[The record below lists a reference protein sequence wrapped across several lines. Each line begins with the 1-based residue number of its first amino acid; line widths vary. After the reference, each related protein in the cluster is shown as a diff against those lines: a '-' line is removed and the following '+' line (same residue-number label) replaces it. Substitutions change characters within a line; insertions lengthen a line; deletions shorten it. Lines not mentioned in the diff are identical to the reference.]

1 MLLTVI
7 LLIAGLAVLVFAGD
21 YLVKGATGLAENLGI
36 PPLVIGLT
44 IVAFGTSAPELF
56 ISVQA
61 ALFGKP
67 GIAIGNVLGSNI
79 SNVLLV
85 LGVPALIAAIHVT
98 QKGVR
103 TSVSVM
109 LGVTAAFMVMM
120 ADGVVSRIDG
130 LVLLAGL
137 AGFIGWQLVVA
148 RNGSIEMDESDSPH
162 DAKRIA
168 LYLGAGLI
176 GLPVGAQ
183 LTVDSAS
190 EIARM
195 FEVSDAVI
203 GLTIVAIGTSLPEL
217 ATSVMAARRGSS
229 DVAIGN
235 VVGSNIFNILAIMGV
250 TSLIIPVAVAERFV
264 SIDMWV
270 TAVVSLVLAV
280 IVFGRM
286 TIGRPLGAALTLAFL
301 AYLISVF

>member
-137 AGFIGWQLVVA
+137 AGFIGWQLLVA
-148 RNGSIEMDESDSPH
+148 RNGSIEMEDSDSPH

-168 LYLGAGLI
+168 LYLGAGLV

-195 FEVSDAVI
+195 FAVSDAVI

-250 TSLIIPVAVAERFV
+250 TSLIIPVEVAERFV

-286 TIGRPLGAALTLAFL
+286 TIGRPLGAALTAAFFG
-301 AYLISVF
+301 YLISVF